1 MRDLFKFGFLLLIFS
16 LFVYGVLYF
25 FIPSLPWKYRYDNW
39 WKLQLFF
46 TGITFIF
53 HFGLLMSAGRRPQ
66 SITLYYMAG
75 TTLKLLLFA
84 GIIIAYTMLHRESAK
99 GFIIVFFIQYVFYT
113 IFEVGVL
120 YKKFSSDRDQTLT

>member
-16 LFVYGVLYF
+16 LFVYGVFYF
-25 FIPSLPWKYRYDNW
+25 FSPALPVKFRYESW

-46 TGITFIF
+46 TVITFIF

-99 GFIIVFFIQYVFYT
+99 GFIIAFFILYVFYT

-120 YKKFSSDRDQTLT
+120 YKKFSSEKGRNII